1 MSSFFLYSSKKIEKI
16 KFVIIIKQKRSSYGN
31 SNHNQYCIRACI
43 ANICV
48 ILIDIKIIFDK
59 LFV

>member
-31 SNHNQYCIRACI
+31 NNHNQYYICVCII
-43 ANICV
+43 NICFV
-48 ILIDIKIIFDK
+48 LIDRKNDFW
-59 LFV
+59 